1 MIKFNR
7 PIPAGQLKLLIFDL
21 DGTLIDSRVDL
32 ANSVNAMLRNFGR
45 PELPLDVI
53 ASYIGDGAPTLM
65 RRALGDPDDQA
76 FLSSAL
82 GYFLLYYREHKLDTT
97 RVYEGILPALQQI
110 SSLKNGSQRRLAV
123 LSNKPVNP
131 SRQIVEALGMR
142 DFFFRVYG
150 GNSFS
155 TKKPDPLGV
164 STLLSES
171 GCTPKEAILI
181 GDSDVDVL
189 TASNAGVW
197 SCGATYG
204 FAPHSLLAAP
214 PDVLLDSPA
223 ELVRLF
229 HGTPG
234 ANLTSV

>member
-45 PELPLDVI
+45 PELPLDII
-53 ASYIGDGAPTLM
+53 ASYIGDGAPTLV

-82 GYFLLYYREHKLDTT
+82 EYFLLYYREHKLDTT

-131 SRQIVEALGMR
+131 SRQIVEALGIR

-164 STLLSES
+164 STLLSEA
-171 GCTPKEAILI
+171 GCIPKEAILI

-189 TASNAGVW
+189 TASNAGIW
-197 SCGATYG
+197 SCGVTYG
-204 FAPHSLLAAP
+204 FAPHSLLVAP

-223 ELVRLF
+223 ELIRLF
-229 HGTPG
+229 HGTPD
-234 ANLTSV
+234 AALTSV